1 MGSREKQTVVIL
13 AEDRSW
19 DLGDN
24 WSGVFRPG
32 SFPDQAEWWKDE
44 NEDVFNT
51 IIIPYYK
58 GWEGH
63 ELSDAKKIIDNIP
76 GEITIGMMG
85 HSGSFMGGYPIS
97 EIVKENM
104 SRGSLVAMSEIS
116 NDMEPFERYRSP
128 SEDTGWWEGYELSR
142 EERSFQLEEYKKEFF
157 EEYEDYKE
165 GKDSE
170 TISDFVKSLKG
181 HKQGKVK
188 EVMVGACRMADGK
201 RLSYLAEET
210 GIPVSGQSNTEWGTG
225 AIEKIGNEPNERF
238 FVKGKDSVGVQFT
251 PDRDFHI
258 LQTTEDFEK
267 DKYDSSQFSD
277 RLGWRGGYDKKLES
291 KDNPSGW
298 AGFIEKPDKTWSK
311 EISERRLRIDERHG
325 TIEGDIRET
334 IDVAQFRD
342 YFNNEDDYKEFL
354 SDLGYEGEVKY
365 TQKHSQKYSPEAS
378 VMESFLADEG
388 DFVNPAFEWEPE
400 TQQFGGRP
408 EAPDIE
414 MQDFYERDEFAR
426 SIENM
431 SRSLGDLGADLGR
444 SAESM
449 QEGIMS
455 SIMNLVNPEE
465 TDLFDEDMP

>member
-1 MGSREKQTVVIL
+1 MGSRQKQTVVIL
-13 AEDRSW
+13 AEDMSW
-19 DLGDN
+19 KRGDN

-97 EIVKENM
+97 EIVKEQM
-104 SRGSLVAMSEIS
+104 SRGSLVAMADIS
-116 NDMEPFERYRSP
+116 NDMESFERYRK
-128 SEDTGWWEGYELSR
+128 EGEGFYDWNQDELTFK
-142 EERSFQLEEYKKEFF
+142 EEFF
-157 EEYEDYKE
+157 EEYKDYKE

-170 TISDFVKSLKG
+170 TISGFVKSLKG
-181 HKQGKVK
+181 HREGKVN
-188 EVMVGACRMADGK
+188 EVMVGACRMADRK
-201 RLSYLAEET
+201 DLSYLAEET

-251 PDRDFHI
+251 PDRDFHL

-277 RLGWRGGYDKKLES
+277 RLGWRGGYDKELES

-298 AGFIEKPDKTWSK
+298 SGFIEKPDKTWSK

-325 TIEGDIRET
+325 TIEGGIRET
-334 IDVAQFRD
+334 IDVTQFKD

-388 DFVNPAFEWEPE
+388 DFVNPGLSMDNVFPE
-400 TQQFGGRP
+400 FVGHGGRP

-414 MQDFYERDEFAR
+414 MEDFYERD
-426 SIENM
+426 S
-431 SRSLGDLGADLGR
+431 
-444 SAESM
+444 ESM
-449 QEGIMS
+449 EEGIIS
-455 SIMNLVNPEE
+455 SIMNWVNTEE
-465 TDLFDEDMP
+465 TDLFDEDTP